1 MVNNMNKPAASRFN
15 ISKNTLVLPQ
25 TDTIIENYLQSYMKV
40 FSELNTQI
48 QELRTRVDRLV
59 AE

>member
-1 MVNNMNKPAASRFN
+1 MVKNMNKPTASRLN
-15 ISKNTLVLPQ
+15 MTKNTLVLPQ

-48 QELRTRVDRLV
+48 QDLRTRVDRLV

>member
-1 MVNNMNKPAASRFN
+1 MNKPTASRLN
-15 ISKNTLVLPQ
+15 MTKNTLVLPQ

-48 QELRTRVDRLV
+48 QDLRTRVDRLV